1 MIVQSSGKNILDQ
14 GTVLRKAKGRSKGT
28 EGVRK
33 RIWTRPLAAKSKRQD
48 KIKGLNSPSGP
59 KNNPKSSKMKMLLT
73 CSKRSKPLDPGQ
85 LEQFRLKFVQFVLQR
100 EM

>member
-1 MIVQSSGKNILDQ
+1 M
-14 GTVLRKAKGRSKGT
+14 
-28 EGVRK
+28 
-33 RIWTRPLAAKSKRQD
+33 AAKSKRQD
-48 KIKGLNSPSGP
+48 KIKGLNSPSGS